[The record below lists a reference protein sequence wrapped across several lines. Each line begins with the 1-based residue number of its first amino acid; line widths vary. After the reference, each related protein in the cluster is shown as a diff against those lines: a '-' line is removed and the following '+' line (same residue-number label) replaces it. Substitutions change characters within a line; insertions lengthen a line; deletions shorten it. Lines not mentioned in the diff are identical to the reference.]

1 MLANDRNDIILYNN
15 NGYWAGQ
22 SFYLHPSS
30 NGLISDTLL
39 SLTIPDM
46 EILAKTV
53 GNLQSSSS
61 DRYEMNCTPG
71 VNSHSVNSNANKSN
85 TNNASREDFSQQNR
99 LLTDKPTDFTFLGPI
114 RSLALFISFGKNV
127 TDKWTAGE
135 FHKIGF
141 HSVFKS
147 FTITDLTKAHEFII
161 DCAVNCWANIWKI
174 VVIVSSGLDFDVNGF
189 VQKIRKV
196 FDKLTL
202 DVVIIRPVSESN
214 FRSHLKWRIE
224 KDKDKSFV
232 IVVYNK
238 IEIKESFKEL
248 LFERCRVQQSIERSP
263 IHFYSKCD
271 PYYEFTNFFPIS
283 VIIDDA
289 EWPTTENYF
298 QAQKFE
304 HKWICNK
311 IREAWSAR
319 EAFNISR
326 YYDHYKRRDWEDR
339 IPDTGKIFK
348 ENVMRTALMAKFGQ
362 HERLKYMLL
371 STGNIPL
378 FEHTKNDLYWGDG
391 GDFGGGQNKLG
402 MILQEVR
409 EIYMLEEVQ
418 KIASKYGRN
427 YEKWFVDELR
437 ELQQFE

>member
-1 MLANDRNDIILYNN
+1 
-15 NGYWAGQ
+15 
-22 SFYLHPSS
+22 
-30 NGLISDTLL
+30 
-39 SLTIPDM
+39 
-46 EILAKTV
+46 
-53 GNLQSSSS
+53 
-61 DRYEMNCTPG
+61 
-71 VNSHSVNSNANKSN
+71 
-85 TNNASREDFSQQNR
+85 
-99 LLTDKPTDFTFLGPI
+99 
-114 RSLALFISFGKNV
+114 
-127 TDKWTAGE
+127 
-135 FHKIGF
+135 
-141 HSVFKS
+141 
-147 FTITDLTKAHEFII
+147 
-161 DCAVNCWANIWKI
+161 
-174 VVIVSSGLDFDVNGF
+174 
-189 VQKIRKV
+189 
-196 FDKLTL
+196 
-202 DVVIIRPVSESN
+202 ESN

-283 VIIDDA
+283 VIIDDV

-304 HKWICNK
+304 HKWIYNE
-311 IREAWSAR
+311 IREACSAR
-319 EAFNISR
+319 EAFKISR
-326 YYDHYKRRDWEDR
+326 YYDPHKRHDWEDR

-418 KIASKYGRN
+418 KIATIKSTLVHSAPRKRRWLNHLSSHVLNEDIRLTLPPSPVKTIWFSWFRFIIWMKPYLKYLITFYQKERKLPDPSKDIIN
-427 YEKWFVDELR
+427 LASWFSNPNTVIHIELITM
-437 ELQQFE
+437 FITYNGK